1 MGNRFKLRYWRSS
14 IYLSN
19 HQTTKKLNIKRF
31 SILFVIFLIIL
42 ASIPLSVDYFFP
54 DRELLIPKF
63 WVLFG
68 FFSGLTLLIVLTAFL
83 MMKISKKASGQAL
96 LGGITIRFL
105 FCMVIALVYIS
116 NFEVD
121 PVKFMI
127 NFFYLYF
134 FNTVFEIYCL
144 LRNLRNQNTK

>member
-1 MGNRFKLRYWRSS
+1 MSIQRF
-14 IYLSN
+14 
-19 HQTTKKLNIKRF
+19 F
-31 SILFVIFLIIL
+31 ILFTIFIIAL
-42 ASIPLSVDYFFP
+42 AAVPLGINYYYP
-54 DRELLIPKF
+54 QRALLIPQF

-68 FFSGLTLLIVLTAFL
+68 FFSGLTLIIYLTAHL
-83 MMKISKKASGQAL
+83 MMRISNKASGQAL

-116 NFEVD
+116 NFKVE
-121 PVKFMI
+121 PVKFMV

-144 LRNLRNQNTK
+144 LRNLRNKNTK

>member
-1 MGNRFKLRYWRSS
+1 M
-14 IYLSN
+14 
-19 HQTTKKLNIKRF
+19 
-31 SILFVIFLIIL
+31 
-42 ASIPLSVDYFFP
+42 
-54 DRELLIPKF
+54 LIPNF

-68 FFSGLTLLIVLTAFL
+68 FFSGLTLIIFRTGYL
-83 MMKISKKASGQAL
+83 MMDISTKASGQAL
-96 LGGITIRFL
+96 LGGIAIRFL

-116 NFEVD
+116 NFKVE
-121 PVKFMI
+121 PLTFLI

>member
-1 MGNRFKLRYWRSS
+1 MRIQRFFL
-14 IYLSN
+14 
-19 HQTTKKLNIKRF
+19 
-31 SILFVIFLIIL
+31 LFLIFNIIL
-42 ASIPLSVDYFFP
+42 AAVPLAA
-54 DRELLIPKF
+54 DRFYPGMHLLIPNF

-68 FFSGLTLLIVLTAFL
+68 FFSGLTLIIFITAFF
-83 MMKISKKASGQAL
+83 MGRISNKASGQAL

-116 NFEVD
+116 NFRVE
-121 PVKFMI
+121 PVKFLL